1 MWQTV
6 SVIGAG
12 QSIWKSL
19 RTVHL
24 GLNQRNV
31 LCARSLVFWIEV
43 LRFIQ
48 MHNREAGKLSA

>member
-19 RTVHL
+19 HTVHL

-31 LCARSLVFWIEV
+31 LCARSLVCRTEA
-43 LRFIQ
+43 LRFIR